1 MSERNYYDVL
11 GISPGADGTTVNR
24 AYWQLARQYQ
34 GLEASDP
41 RSHTL
46 LDELNE
52 AYTTL
57 GTPLLRE
64 TYDADAS
71 HFASA
76 PEPEVAEALQKK
88 RRRQRRIGQ
97 TS

>member
-24 AYWQLARQYQ
+24 AYWQLARKYQ

-41 RSHTL
+41 RSHTM

-57 GTPLLRE
+57 GTPILRE
-64 TYDADAS
+64 AYDADAS
-71 HFASA
+71 HFASGA
-76 PEPEVAEALQKK
+76 
-88 RRRQRRIGQ
+88 
-97 TS
+97 